1 MVPTVAPAHFQLF
14 AVTSTSPIKWR
25 LLSGNNREL
34 GRAVDA
40 YPDVESCLVAVKQ
53 FVESLDDLTG
63 LVRRRD
69 GDGWAW
75 WLASEGGTVVTCGR
89 SYDRQIRCEQALLNF
104 RQLAASADA
113 SSGLVVTASRRWAH
127 SSQGTRPMTLNL
139 GVDRPR
145 RARPKTG
152 DARAQ

>member
-1 MVPTVAPAHFQLF
+1 MVSAITPAHFQLF
-14 AVTSTSPIKWR
+14 ATTASSPIKWR

-34 GRAVDA
+34 GRAVDTYTDA
-40 YPDVESCLVAVKQ
+40 ESCLVAVKQ
-53 FVESLDDLTG
+53 FVEGIDELAG

-69 GDGWAW
+69 GGGWGW
-75 WLASEGGTVVTCGR
+75 WLASETGIVVTCGR

-104 RQLAASADA
+104 RVLAAGADT
-113 SSGLVVTASRRWAH
+113 STGLVVTASRRWAH

-145 RARPKTG
+145 RARPKSGQT
-152 DARAQ
+152 